1 MHTNTAL
8 SYRERVRLYIFH
20 EAPPIGDQQ
29 QWAKLIYCE
38 KLPEEFF
45 RYLYEQ
51 LTSNHISPLDAM
63 KELERFN
70 ETGAGSMNRPI

>member
-1 MHTNTAL
+1 MHTNTKL
-8 SYRERVRLYIFH
+8 SFRERVRLYVIH
-20 EAPPIGDQQ
+20 EAAPVGDQQ

-45 RYLYEQ
+45 RHIYEQ
-51 LTSNHISPLDAM
+51 LTSNHISTMDAM

-70 ETGAGSMNRPI
+70 ETGVSPMEHPV